1 MSVFDQ
7 LGNSVPKQGQQ
18 NPMQMLSQLRQD
30 PAGMLKK
37 AGYNIPAGMNNP
49 QEMVQHL
56 VTSGQVGRDRL
67 TLAQQ
72 MARGFSTR

>member
-7 LGNSVPKQGQQ
+7 LGNQPAKTQQ
-18 NPMQMLSQLRQD
+18 NPVQMLSQLRQD
-30 PAGMLKK
+30 PAGMLRQ
-37 AGYNIPAGMNNP
+37 AGYSIPAGMTNP
-49 QEMVQHL
+49 QQMVQHL

-72 MARGFSTR
+72 MARGYSTR

>member
-7 LGNSVPKQGQQ
+7 LGNSVPKTGQQ
-18 NPMQMLSQLRQD
+18 NPIQMLSQLKQD
-30 PAGMLKK
+30 PAGILRQ
-37 AGYNIPAGMNNP
+37 AGYTIPAGMNNP
-49 QEMVQHL
+49 QQMVQHL
-56 VTSGQVGRDRL
+56 ITSGQVGRERL